1 MYIIWILLKW
11 KGGNSFLENI
21 YHSSQKTDEQRQ
33 NYRKS
38 ACDFNL
44 EQIAAQERDKNKTP
58 MEQYYQT
65 PTKKVG
71 SNDNINYDNWTG
83 ENIGVFDAI
92 NRSAEKTAQERKVL
106 AYQLN

>member
-1 MYIIWILLKW
+1 
-11 KGGNSFLENI
+11 
-21 YHSSQKTDEQRQ
+21 
-33 NYRKS
+33 
-38 ACDFNL
+38 
-44 EQIAAQERDKNKTP
+44 